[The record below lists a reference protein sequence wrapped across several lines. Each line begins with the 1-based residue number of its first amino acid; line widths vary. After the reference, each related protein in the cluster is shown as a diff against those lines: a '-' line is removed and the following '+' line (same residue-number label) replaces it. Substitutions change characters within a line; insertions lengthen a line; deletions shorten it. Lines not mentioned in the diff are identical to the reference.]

1 MPVAGAGRPQV
12 GMGALHEHVA
22 LVLSQSAQ
30 YLEHELP
37 AGRSRVNR
45 VLQGYQV
52 QLAAAK
58 VFDHLNQVLG
68 GAAQPVEPP
77 DDDGVAGSSIDQ
89 QFLPNGLVG
98 LRPRDGIGEQVLAI
112 GLAQSIELQVQ
123 YSTCSQVLTRA

>member
-45 VLQGYQV
+45 VQQGYQM

-68 GAAQPVEPP
+68 EAA
-77 DDDGVAGSSIDQ
+77 
-89 QFLPNGLVG
+89 
-98 LRPRDGIGEQVLAI
+98 
-112 GLAQSIELQVQ
+112 
-123 YSTCSQVLTRA
+123 